1 MTEMKTVTCQRC
13 HFLKRYNTAISVS
26 VKPQDYINIISSI
39 KDDNAMMIILVDL
52 LDFPCSIFKDLSDI
66 IGKSRPVFIV
76 GNKVDLIPKDSPG
89 YLNHLKDCLYQ
100 EALKMGFQK
109 NSINHVSLISA
120 KTGYGIEELIT
131 KLHSLWKSKGNVYLV
146 GCTNVGKSSLFNALL
161 RSDYCKSEAS
171 NLIKRATASPWPGT
185 TLRLLKFPI
194 LRPSDYNIYLRTQRL
209 LSEREMKHAEEAMR
223 NEKARESMSIY
234 NATLIGHVGRTF
246 LEKEVLDD
254 PASHSLSS
262 GFGGKIEVF
271 NENEERYARSKW
283 CFDTPGVMDGN
294 QILPLLTTDEIIKVL
309 PRRMLRPRMYYV
321 KSGMSLFIAGLA
333 RLDIVDVPPLT
344 RLIVYAS
351 IQLPISLCNT
361 VDADEFYSSF
371 LGSDLLK
378 VPIDLSEQRLLNW
391 PAMEAPYTEIAV
403 EGIDKHV
410 TVCDFVMSSA
420 GWIGVNL
427 PKNTVGTFR
436 PWTPAKKGIY
446 VRNPSILPNG
456 FQLRGR
462 RVRDSPSYTL
472 GNAFTFK
479 KIQKRFKN

>member
-1 MTEMKTVTCQRC
+1 MKTVTCQRC

-39 KDDNAMMIILVDL
+39 KDDTAMMIILVDL
-52 LDFPCSIFKDLSDI
+52 LDFPCSMFKNLADI

-89 YLNHLKDCLYQ
+89 YLTHLRECLHQ
-100 EALKMGFQK
+100 EALKMGFQEK
-109 NSINHVSLISA
+109 YINHVGLISA

-131 KLHSLWKSKGNVYLV
+131 KLHSLWKYKGNVYLV

-161 RSDYCKSEAS
+161 RSDYCKSDAS
-171 NLIKRATASPWPGT
+171 NLIKRATACPWPGT

-194 LRPSDYNIYLRTQRL
+194 LRPSDYRVYLRTQRL
-209 LSEREMKHAEEAMR
+209 LSEREMKQAEDALR
-223 NEKARESMSIY
+223 KEKAKEDMSIR
-234 NATLIGHVGRTF
+234 NATLIGHIGRTF
-246 LEKEVLDD
+246 IEKEVQTD
-254 PASHSLSS
+254 PVAHSHDS
-262 GFGGKIEVF
+262 GYSEKLEVF
-271 NENEERYARSKW
+271 NENEAMYARSKW

-294 QILPLLTTDEIIKVL
+294 QILPLLTTNEILKVL
-309 PRRMLRPRMYYV
+309 PTRMIRPRMYYV
-321 KSGMSLFIAGLA
+321 KSGMSIFIAGLA
-333 RLDIVDVPPLT
+333 RLDIIDVPKLT

-378 VPIDLSEQRLLNW
+378 VPIDLSEERLMNW
-391 PAMEAPYTEIAV
+391 PALEAPYTEIAV
-403 EGIDKHV
+403 EGVDKQV

-427 PKNTVGTFR
+427 PKNSVGTFR
-436 PWTPAKKGIY
+436 PWTPGKKGIY

-456 FQLRGR
+456 FNLRGR
-462 RVRDSPSYTL
+462 RVRDSPAYTL
-472 GNAFTFK
+472 GDAFTFRK
-479 KIQKRFKN
+479 LQKRHQLN